1 MDDLLYPMI
10 FKRKSFHK
18 FSGNLKLTDAE
29 LLQIEQYIGTLTPL
43 VPEIKTAWK
52 IVPRGETSW
61 KSGEYCILF
70 YSEKRDY
77 YLYNIG
83 YMVQQLDLWLA
94 SVNIGA
100 CWLGLGRTKEKKCN
114 GLDYVIMLGI
124 EKAEASEFRQ
134 DFTKTKRKEVADIW
148 QGEAFRGM
156 ADVVRY
162 APSACNTQPWLVR
175 SSPEKIDIYRV
186 LGSRGIMPVLKVP
199 FYNKID
205 TGIFLLFMEICLRRE
220 KINFEREL
228 LSDSELGKENLVAS
242 YTIVT

>member
-1 MDDLLYPMI
+1 MDELLYPMI
-10 FKRKSFHK
+10 FKRKSFHT
-18 FSGNLKLTDAE
+18 FPGNLKMTDDE
-29 LLQIEQYIGTLTPL
+29 LLQIEQYIGTLPPL

-52 IVPRGETSW
+52 IVPREETSW

-70 YSEKRDY
+70 YSEKREH

-94 SVNIGA
+94 SRNIGT
-100 CWLGLGRTKEKKCN
+100 CWLGLGRTKERKCD

-124 EKAEASEFRQ
+124 EKAQDSEFRK
-134 DFTKTKRKEVADIW
+134 DFTKAKRKEVAEIW

-175 SSPEKIDIYRV
+175 SSPGIMDVYRV

-205 TGIFLLFMEICLRRE
+205 TGIFLLFMELCLQHE
-220 KINFEREL
+220 KIDFKREL
-228 LSDSELGKENLVAS
+228 LSDSERGKENLVAR

>member
-1 MDDLLYPMI
+1 MDELLYPMI
-10 FKRKSFHK
+10 FKRRSFHT
-18 FSGNLKLTDAE
+18 FSGNLKLTDTE
-29 LLQIEQYIGTLTPL
+29 LQDIEQYIGTLTPL

-52 IVPRGETSW
+52 IVPREETSW
-61 KSGEYCILF
+61 KSGEFCVLF
-70 YSEKRDY
+70 YSEKSEY

-94 SVNIGA
+94 SRNIGA

-114 GLDYVIMLGI
+114 GLDYVIMLGL
-124 EKAEASEFRQ
+124 EKAEASEFRK
-134 DFTKTKRKEVADIW
+134 DLTKAKRKDVPEIW

-156 ADVVRY
+156 ADVVHY

-175 SSPEKIDIYRV
+175 SSPERIDVYRV

-199 FYNKID
+199 FYNRID
-205 TGIFLLFMEICLRRE
+205 TGIFLLFMELCLQRD
-220 KINFEREL
+220 KVVFEREL
-228 LSDSELGKENLVAS
+228 LSDSEHGKENLVAR

>member
-1 MDDLLYPMI
+1 MNDLLYPMI

-29 LLQIEQYIGTLTPL
+29 LRQIEQYIGTLTPL

-52 IVPRGETSW
+52 IVPREETSW

-70 YSEKRDY
+70 YSEQREY

-114 GLDYVIMLGI
+114 GLDYVIMLVI

-134 DFTKTKRKEVADIW
+134 GFTKTKRKEMADIW
-148 QGEAFRGM
+148 QGEAFSET

-175 SSPEKIDIYRV
+175 SLPDKIDVYRV

-205 TGIFLLFMEICLRRE
+205 TGIFLLFMELCLQHE
-220 KINFEREL
+220 KIHFGREL
-228 LSDSELGKENLVAS
+228 LSDSESGKENFVAR

>member
-10 FKRKSFHK
+10 FKRKSFHT

-29 LLQIEQYIGTLTPL
+29 LVMIEQHIGTLAHL
-43 VPEIKTAWK
+43 VPEIRIAWK
-52 IVPRGETSW
+52 IVPRKETSR

-83 YMVQQLDLWLA
+83 YIIQQLDLWLA

-124 EKAEASEFRQ
+124 EKAEPSEFRQ
-134 DFTKTKRKEVADIW
+134 DFTKAKRKEVAEVW
-148 QGEAFRGM
+148 QGEAFREM

-162 APSACNTQPWLVR
+162 APSACNTQPWLVH
-175 SSPEKIDIYRV
+175 SSPEKIDVYRV
-186 LGSRGIMPVLKVP
+186 LGSRGIMPILKVS

-205 TGIFLLFMEICLRRE
+205 TGIFLLFMELCLQHE
-220 KINFEREL
+220 NIKFKREL
-228 LSDSELGKENLVAS
+228 LSDSEHGKENLVAR